1 MGSPTGQSDGCI
13 YYLYNSNIKY
23 QSIYS
28 DIPLIHAAMNDTFSV
43 NISSTSNVSVAIG
56 SNISLLC
63 EATMDAS
70 ISWFFNG
77 LPVKVSISIAGMT

>member
-1 MGSPTGQSDGCI
+1 
-13 YYLYNSNIKY
+13 
-23 QSIYS
+23 
-28 DIPLIHAAMNDTFSV
+28 MNDTFSV
-43 NISSTSNVSVAIG
+43 NISSTAQVSVVVG

-77 LPVKVSISIAGMT
+77 LPVKVSTPIAIV

>member
-1 MGSPTGQSDGCI
+1 
-13 YYLYNSNIKY
+13 
-23 QSIYS
+23 
-28 DIPLIHAAMNDTFSV
+28 MNDTFSV
-43 NISSTSNVSVAIG
+43 NISSTSEVSAVVG

-77 LPVKVSISIAGMT
+77 LPIKVSMAIISVICDGKYCVQLTYRIRTVMKIQVL

>member
-1 MGSPTGQSDGCI
+1 MPD
-13 YYLYNSNIKY
+13 LDASNTECHQLVYMTRNVIFV
-23 QSIYS
+23 
-28 DIPLIHAAMNDTFSV
+28 LNAATNDTFSV
-43 NISSTSNVSVAIG
+43 NISSDPEVSAAVG

-77 LPVKVSISIAGMT
+77 LPIKVSMAIVSDI

>member
-1 MGSPTGQSDGCI
+1 MFT
-13 YYLYNSNIKY
+13 
-23 QSIYS
+23 
-28 DIPLIHAAMNDTFSV
+28 AATNDTFSV
-43 NISSTSNVSVAIG
+43 NISSTSEVSAVVG

-77 LPVKVSISIAGMT
+77 LPIKVSMATISVTCDGK